1 VLNRSA
7 VLNAI
12 NTSKYEELYS
22 ALWNATLD
30 RSVKVIVI
38 RVSGR
43 AFTLCKM

>member
-1 VLNRSA
+1 MLNRSA

-12 NTSKYEELYS
+12 NASKYEELYS
-22 ALWNATLD
+22 ALWKARLD

-43 AFTLCKM
+43 TFTLYKM